1 MINDVIVHWLVT
13 MLCVSVGLP
22 WAKYLFS
29 TLPHALIG
37 VARPLGYAL
46 IGVVVWSFA
55 MIGLL
60 PFNSGSVV
68 FVAIG
73 MGYLGW
79 RLAGGIDAAWL
90 RAHWRAW
97 LLSEIIFLAGFIMVV
112 YVRGRTP
119 DPWGTER
126 PMDYAFFN
134 SMLHSPS
141 FPPLDPWM
149 SGMTINYYYAGYLLA
164 AIPATLSGLDPAV
177 AYNLALATTAGMIG
191 ATAATVVVSMA
202 ALWQPIAQPLRKRT
216 AGLFAGFA
224 FVAVLLVGNLGGF
237 LQLVTGLPEILALE
251 SADVVPAIK
260 NGLGTRET
268 FILKRP
274 FQGWDFNGTA
284 QITPH
289 DTWQDFNW
297 WNPSRAVWDTL
308 IADNGSWERRY
319 SITEF
324 PFFSFWLGDMHP
336 HVMALPFGV
345 MLLGLAL
352 RRATGPLPGIVMPAL
367 LLGILYPM
375 NSWDYPTY
383 LVLYLGAMVWQSM
396 RAKANW
402 REAGLEA
409 AVTVLASYALY
420 LPFHLSFVSLVGGAE
435 PTVTTPIL
443 ATFSRYFGL
452 APARTEAHG
461 LFIMFGLF
469 LVPIL
474 MAAASFAR
482 DRLEWTLIG
491 VTALVAVAGAV
502 GGFVTL
508 AAVPLAALL
517 LHYAFRRADV
527 SPALALWLGMVALAG
542 LLTLVVD
549 VVYIRDTFSSRMNTV
564 FKFYYQVWALWGV
577 AAVLGIWQLWA
588 TRKTAWRVAM
598 VILVAPLT
606 AAALCYPAATIGKA
620 LTELQE
626 GTLYGKTPR
635 DYAAGGPA
643 SITWLRQHVTAGSV
657 VLEGVGSSYDIEGD
671 GFGGVSASTGLPTVM
686 GWPGHEYQWRG
697 GQAGLDQQI
706 SQRETDV
713 RTIYTSTNEAEVR
726 ALLDTYHVRYVY
738 IGNAE
743 RKAYGADAG
752 ALIRSIGKE
761 VFRNGDVLIT
771 AYSK

>member
-1 MINDVIVHWLVT
+1 MLNDVVLHWLVT
-13 MLCVSVGLP
+13 LLCVAVGVP
-22 WAKYLFS
+22 WSKYLFQ
-29 TLPHALIG
+29 TLPHAMIG

-46 IGVVVWSFA
+46 IGVVVWGFA

-68 FVAIG
+68 FVALG

-79 RLAGGIDAAWL
+79 RLAGGIDREWL
-90 RAHWRAW
+90 RHHWRAW
-97 LLSEIIFLAGFIMVV
+97 LLSELIFVAGFAMVV
-112 YVRGRTP
+112 FIRGRTP

-149 SGMTINYYYAGYLLA
+149 SGNTINYYYAGYLLA
-164 AIPATLSGLDPAV
+164 ALPATLTGVDSAV

-191 ATAATVVVSMA
+191 ATAATVVTSMA
-202 ALWQPIAQPLRKRT
+202 AVWQPIAQPLRKRT
-216 AGLFAGFA
+216 AGLFAGLA
-224 FVAVLLVGNLGGF
+224 FVSVLLVGNLGGF

-251 SADVVPAIK
+251 RADVMPAIQ
-260 NGLGTRET
+260 NGLGARAPYT
-268 FILKRP
+268 LKRP
-274 FQGWDFNGTA
+274 FQGWDFGGTT
-284 QITPH
+284 QIVPR

-308 IADNGSWERRY
+308 VEDNGTWERRY

-336 HVMALPFGV
+336 HVMALPFG
-345 MLLGLAL
+345 LLLLALAL
-352 RRATGPLPGIVMPAL
+352 RRASGPMPQVLVPAV
-367 LLGILYPM
+367 LLGLLYPM

-383 LVLYLGAMVWQSM
+383 LALYLGAMIWQSL
-396 RAKANW
+396 RAQTSW
-402 REAGLEA
+402 RDIGLEA
-409 AVTVLASYALY
+409 GITVLGSYALY
-420 LPFHLSFVSLVGGAE
+420 LPFHLSFVSLIGGAE
-435 PTVTTPIL
+435 PTVTTPII

-461 LFIMFGLF
+461 LFVMFGLF

-474 MAAASFAR
+474 LAAVSFAR
-482 DRLEWTLIG
+482 HRLEWILIAI
-491 VTALVAVAGAV
+491 TAVVAVGGAL

-508 AAVPLAALL
+508 AALPLAALL

-527 SPALALWLGMVALAG
+527 TPAGAIWLGMVALAAM
-542 LLTLVVD
+542 LTLVVD

-577 AAVLGIWQLWA
+577 AAVLGVWHIWSTQ
-588 TRKTAWRVAM
+588 KTAWRAV
-598 VILVAPLT
+598 VVGLVTPLLI
-606 AAALCYPAATIGKA
+606 AALCYPAATLGKA
-620 LTELQE
+620 LLEPRD

-643 SITWLRQHVTAGSV
+643 SITWLREHVTAGSV
-657 VLEGVGSSYDIEGD
+657 VLEGVGSSYDIEGH
-671 GFGGVSASTGLPTVM
+671 GFGGVSASTGFPTVL
-686 GWPGHEYQWRG
+686 GWPGHEFQWRG
-697 GQAGLDQQI
+697 GQVGMDQQI
-706 SQRETDV
+706 SQRENDV
-713 RTIYTSTNEAEVR
+713 RTIYSSTNDAEVR
-726 ALLDTYHVRYVY
+726 ALLDLYHVRYIY

-743 RKAYGADAG
+743 RTAYGPDAG
-752 ALIRSIGKE
+752 MLVASISKQ
-761 VFRNGDVLIT
+761 VFSEGDIT
-771 AYSK
+771 IYAYSK

>member
-1 MINDVIVHWLVT
+1 MINDVVLHWLVT
-13 MLCVSVGLP
+13 MLCVTVGIP
-22 WAKYLFS
+22 WTKYLFQ
-29 TLPHALIG
+29 TLPHALVG

-46 IGVVVWSFA
+46 IGVVVWGLA

-79 RLAGGIDAAWL
+79 RLAGGVDRAWL
-90 RAHWRAW
+90 RTHWRAW
-97 LLSEIIFLAGFIMVV
+97 LLSEIIFLAGFAMVV
-112 YVRGRTP
+112 FVRGRTP

-149 SGMTINYYYAGYLLA
+149 SGLTINYYYAGYLLA
-164 AIPATLSGLDPAV
+164 AIPATLTGVDPVV

-202 ALWQPIAQPLRKRT
+202 AVWQPVAQPLRKRT
-216 AGLFAGFA
+216 AGLFAGLA
-224 FVAVLLVGNLGGF
+224 FCAVLLVGNLGGF
-237 LQLVTGLPEILALE
+237 LQLVTGLPEVLALE
-251 SADVVPAIK
+251 PVDVLPTIQ
-260 NGLGTRET
+260 NGLGAREPYT
-268 FILKRP
+268 LQRP
-274 FQGWDFNGTA
+274 FQGWDFGGTT
-284 QITPH
+284 QLTPR

-308 IADNGSWERRY
+308 VEDNGAWERRY

-336 HVMALPFGV
+336 HVMALPFGLL
-345 MLLGLAL
+345 LLGLAL
-352 RRATGPLPGIVMPAL
+352 RRAVGTMPNVIIPAV
-367 LLGILYPM
+367 LLGLLYPM

-396 RAKANW
+396 RAKASW
-402 REAGLEA
+402 RAVGIEAGI
-409 AVTVLASYALY
+409 TVLGSYALY
-420 LPFHLSFVSLVGGAE
+420 LPFHMSFVSLVGGAE

-474 MAAASFAR
+474 MAAVSFAR
-482 DRLEWTLIG
+482 DRLEWVLIG
-491 VTALVAVAGAV
+491 VTAIVAIVAGV

-527 SPALALWLGMVALAG
+527 TPAFAIWFGMVALAAV
-542 LLTLVVD
+542 LTLVVD
-549 VVYIRDTFSSRMNTV
+549 IVYIRDTFSSRMNTV

-577 AAVLGIWQLWA
+577 AAVLGVWQIWSTA
-588 TRKTAWRVAM
+588 HTRWRVAG
-598 VILVAPLT
+598 LVLVVPLLG
-606 AAALCYPAATIGKA
+606 AALSYPAATLGKA
-620 LTELQE
+620 LLEPRD

-643 SITWLRQHVTAGSV
+643 SITWLRDHVTAGSV
-657 VLEGVGSSYDIEGD
+657 VLEGVGSSYDIEGN
-671 GFGGVSASTGLPTVM
+671 GFGGVSASTGFPTVM

-697 GQAGLDQQI
+697 GQLGMDQQI
-706 SQRETDV
+706 SQRENDV
-713 RTIYTSTNEAEVR
+713 RTIYSSTNDAEVR
-726 ALLDTYHVRYVY
+726 SLLDLYHVRYIY

-743 RKAYGADAG
+743 RTAYGSDAG
-752 ALIRSIGKE
+752 MMVASLGKQ
-761 VFRNGDVLIT
+761 VFADGDIVIYT
-771 AYSK
+771 YNK

>member
-13 MLCVSVGLP
+13 MLCVAVGVP
-22 WAKYLFS
+22 WAKYLFN

-37 VARPLGYAL
+37 VARPLGYAV
-46 IGVVVWSFA
+46 IGVVVWGFA

-73 MGYLGW
+73 VGYLGW
-79 RLAGGIDAAWL
+79 RLAGGIDAAWI

-97 LLSEIIFLAGFIMVV
+97 LLSEAIFLAGFAMVV
-112 YVRGRTP
+112 FIRGRTP

-164 AIPATLSGLDPAV
+164 AIPATISGVDAAV
-177 AYNLALATTAGMIG
+177 GYNLALATTAGMIG
-191 ATAATVVVSMA
+191 ATAATIVVSMA
-202 ALWQPIAQPLRKRT
+202 AVWHPIAQPLRKRT
-216 AGLFAGFA
+216 AALFAGCA
-224 FVAVLLVGNLGGF
+224 FVAVLLAGNMGGF
-237 LQLVTGLPEILALE
+237 LQLVSGLPEILALE
-251 SADVVPAIK
+251 PADVVPALQ
-260 NGLGTRET
+260 NGLGARET
-268 FILKRP
+268 YTLARP

-284 QITPH
+284 QLTPR

-308 IADNGSWERRY
+308 VADDGAWERRY

-336 HVMALPFGV
+336 HVMALPFGLL
-345 MLLGLAL
+345 LLGLAL
-352 RRATGPLPGIVMPAL
+352 RRASAPLPTMVVPAL
-367 LLGILYPM
+367 LLGLLYPM

-383 LVLYLGAMVWQSM
+383 LVLYLGAMVWQSV
-396 RAKANW
+396 RSKANW
-402 REAGLEA
+402 RSVGIEA
-409 AVTVLASYALY
+409 AITVLASYALY
-420 LPFHLSFVSLVGGAE
+420 LPFHMSFVSLVGGAE
-435 PTVTTPIL
+435 PTVDIPIV
-443 ATFSRYFGL
+443 ATFSQYFGL

-461 LFIMFGLF
+461 LFVMFGLF

-474 MAAASFAR
+474 AAAVSFAR
-482 DRLEWTLIG
+482 DRLEW
-491 VTALVAVAGAV
+491 ALVALTAVVAIAGAI

-527 SPALALWLGMVALAG
+527 SPAFAIWLGVVALAG
-542 LLTLVVD
+542 ILTLVVD
-549 VVYIRDTFSSRMNTV
+549 LVYIRDTFSSRMNTV

-577 AAVLGIWQLWA
+577 AAVLGIWHVWS
-588 TRKTAWRVAM
+588 TRTTAWRVGLL
-598 VILVAPLT
+598 VLVAPLT
-606 AAALCYPAATIGKA
+606 MAALSYPAATLGKA
-620 LTELQE
+620 LLEPRE

-635 DYAAGGPA
+635 DYAAGGPESVA
-643 SITWLRQHVTAGSV
+643 WLRQHVTAGSV

-671 GFGGVSASTGLPTVM
+671 GFGGVSASTGFPTVL

-697 GQAGLDQQI
+697 GQLGLDQQI
-706 SQRETDV
+706 SQRENDV
-713 RTIYTSTNEAEVR
+713 RIIYTSLDEAEVR
-726 ALLDTYHVRYVY
+726 ALLESYYVRYIY

-743 RKAYGADAG
+743 RKAYGGEAG
-752 ALIRSIGKE
+752 MLISTIAE
-761 VFRNGDVLIT
+761 QVFSEGDIAIY
-771 AYSK
+771 AYKK